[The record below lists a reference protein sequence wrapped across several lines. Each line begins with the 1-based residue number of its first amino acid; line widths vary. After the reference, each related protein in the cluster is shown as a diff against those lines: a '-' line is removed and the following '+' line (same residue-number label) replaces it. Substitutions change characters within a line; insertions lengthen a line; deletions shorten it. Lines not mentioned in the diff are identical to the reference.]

1 MGNGSVEALGEFADH
16 YPDVVTILTDPS
28 LTAYQAM
35 DLRRGLTSALRPSV
49 IKHGLR
55 AWKAGHKQGRT
66 QGDTIQLGGVFVI
79 DKTGMIGFSQRS
91 TEAGDHASIDDVL
104 AALQG

>member
-1 MGNGSVEALGEFADH
+1 M
-16 YPDVVTILTDPS
+16 TILTDPS
-28 LTAYQAM
+28 LKAYQAM
-35 DLRRGLTSALRPSV
+35 DLRRGLSSSLRPSV

-66 QGDTIQLGGVFVI
+66 QGDATQLGGVFVI
-79 DKTGMIGFSQRS
+79 DKGGKIGFSQRS

-104 AALQG
+104 SALRG